1 MKKFVLFAAMFAVAS
16 VNASETALIQEFQA
30 ANPTA
35 IVTSPIEVSAA
46 PVVTKTLKESALD
59 KVASASTFVA
69 AKVSVAQ
76 AFVASK
82 TPACVTNAVTAI
94 DAQITARP
102 YCAIAIAAVAAYAV
116 AKLTSDSS
124 QEEDEEDYA

>member
-1 MKKFVLFAAMFAVAS
+1 MKKFVLLASLFVAS
-16 VNASETALIQEFQA
+16 AVNAL
-30 ANPTA
+30 
-35 IVTSPIEVSAA
+35 A
-46 PVVTKTLKESALD
+46 PVKTIKESALE
-59 KVASASTFVA
+59 KVASVQTFVSTHA
-69 AKVSVAQ
+69 SAAQ

-82 TPACVTNAVTAI
+82 TPVCVTNAATAI

-102 YCAIAIAAVAAYAV
+102 YCAIAIAAVVAYAV